1 MNTSANP
8 NPMTMKKLI
17 QTLSIPEP
25 DLNGNQEQKQVLPSF
40 STHLT
45 IASINY
51 KENRLSP
58 FKSLFRISALV
69 QDQQNWNEEW
79 FGQYE

>member
-1 MNTSANP
+1 VNSYVNP
-8 NPMTMKKLI
+8 NPTLMKKLI

-25 DLNGNQEQKQVLPSF
+25 DLKVVQEQKKAVPSF
-40 STHLT
+40 SAHLT

-58 FKSLFRISALV
+58 FKTLFATSVMV
-69 QDQQNWNEEW
+69 QDQNNWSEDW
-79 FGQYE
+79 FSHYE

>member
-1 MNTSANP
+1 VNSYVNP
-8 NPMTMKKLI
+8 NPTLMKKLI

-25 DLNGNQEQKQVLPSF
+25 DLKVVQEQKKALPSF

-58 FKSLFRISALV
+58 FKTLFATSALV
-69 QDQQNWNEEW
+69 QDQTNWSEDW
-79 FGQYE
+79 FSQYE